1 MHVWTHNEGE
11 FILEE
16 ALLVPFVEVELIL
29 EDMNVNP
36 IIKFDFYLVTATLCY
51 MYILLPH

>member
-11 FILEE
+11 FILGE